1 MQKTNIQCLGFIMDG
16 NRRWAKE
23 LGLPTFEGH
32 QKGAEVMRD
41 SVRWVKEAG
50 IPHVVYYAFSTEN
63 WKRSKEEVSWLMKL
77 FSEMLEKQFKEKNI
91 RIRIVGRRK
100 DFDTDL
106 QKQMNELEKYS
117 EKNENIET
125 TVWIALSYG
134 GRAEIIEATNRAIR
148 NGKEVTEETFAQLL
162 WTADMP
168 DPDIIVRTGG
178 EKRLSNFMTWR
189 SVYSEL
195 LFIDTYWPALTKV
208 EFNGILKEYESR
220 ERRGGK

>member
-41 SVRWVKEAG
+41 SVKWVKEAG

>member
-1 MQKTNIQCLGFIMDG
+1 
-16 NRRWAKE
+16 
-23 LGLPTFEGH
+23 
-32 QKGAEVMRD
+32 
-41 SVRWVKEAG
+41 
-50 IPHVVYYAFSTEN
+50 
-63 WKRSKEEVSWLMKL
+63 
-77 FSEMLEKQFKEKNI
+77 
-91 RIRIVGRRK
+91 
-100 DFDTDL
+100 
-106 QKQMNELEKYS
+106 MNELEKYS